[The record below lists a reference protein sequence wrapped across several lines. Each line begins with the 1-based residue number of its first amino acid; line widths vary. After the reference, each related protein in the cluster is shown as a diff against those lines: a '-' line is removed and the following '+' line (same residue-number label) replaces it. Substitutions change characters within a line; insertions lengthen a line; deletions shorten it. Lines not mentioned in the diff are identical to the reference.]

1 VTAVTVAERA
11 AEVDSQPSQAERDW
25 WLLKALEAEN
35 SGPQAARLGTVLAR
49 IRLANGHAH

>member
-1 VTAVTVAERA
+1 MTVAERA

-25 WLLKALEAEN
+25 WLLQALEAEN

-49 IRLANGHAH
+49 IRLANGHGH

>member
-1 VTAVTVAERA
+1 MAAVTVAERA

-25 WLLKALEAEN
+25 WLLQALEAEN

-49 IRLANGHAH
+49 IRLANGHGR